1 MKHSFFEIQGFTWK
15 AKAQYQQDAIL
26 IDNCVIQHNG
36 LVTKHHIFDFNHEWC
51 VAIADGVSHS
61 PRAAQAAKKI
71 LELVSIT
78 AKNTP
83 SFEFQKLQN
92 QFSNAFNYDLNA
104 TGSSTT
110 LALIK
115 HTQSNFLT
123 IQHLGNTR
131 AYLYSLAQELPKW
144 ICLTRDHTYLE
155 KLRLLGKL
163 EAGEQY
169 ASIYNVLTEYFCA
182 DPMHTVN
189 NQHYLEE
196 YLTENEAIVLC
207 SDGVHDVLKCNEWP
221 SLDAELS
228 LKNWLNLIKIE
239 LEKRQAYDNASII
252 TIRLR
257 SGNSNLI
264 STL

>member
-1 MKHSFFEIQGFTWK
+1 MKYSFFEIQGFTWK
-15 AKAQYQQDAIL
+15 AKARYQQDAIL

-36 LVTKHHIFDFNHEWC
+36 LITKHHIFDFNHEWC
-51 VAIADGVSHS
+51 IAIADGVSHS

-78 AKNTP
+78 AKNTS

-92 QFSNAFNYDLNA
+92 QFSNAFNYYPNA

-155 KLRLLGKL
+155 KLRLSGKL

-169 ASIYNVLTEYFCA
+169 ATIYNVLTEYFCA

-189 NQHYLEE
+189 NQQYLEE

-207 SDGVHDVLKCNEWP
+207 SDGVHDILECNEWP
-221 SLDAELS
+221 LLQPNQS
-228 LKNWLNLIKIE
+228 LKQWLLQIKNK
-239 LEKRQAYDNASII
+239 LAHSQAYDNVSII
-252 TIRLR
+252 IVRL
-257 SGNSNLI
+257 SPANLNP
-264 STL
+264 L

>member
-1 MKHSFFEIQGFTWK
+1 
-15 AKAQYQQDAIL
+15 
-26 IDNCVIQHNG
+26 
-36 LVTKHHIFDFNHEWC
+36 
-51 VAIADGVSHS
+51 
-61 PRAAQAAKKI
+61 
-71 LELVSIT
+71 
-78 AKNTP
+78 
-83 SFEFQKLQN
+83 
-92 QFSNAFNYDLNA
+92 
-104 TGSSTT
+104 
-110 LALIK
+110 
-115 HTQSNFLT
+115 
-123 IQHLGNTR
+123 
-131 AYLYSLAQELPKW
+131 
-144 ICLTRDHTYLE
+144 
-155 KLRLLGKL
+155 
-163 EAGEQY
+163 
-169 ASIYNVLTEYFCA
+169 
-182 DPMHTVN
+182 MHTVN